1 MAILDEMVLHCCS
14 DCRNGHGTSFIDYTL
29 DGNNNPSQKNTEED
43 MRISIDSNT
52 DLSLPVYGFSDQR
65 RYMMR
70 FRFVPI
76 VESPGAAFIVARK
89 EFGSESPIERLVYGF
104 GPLLLFNVMTIC
116 LTGLLMWI
124 LVSSFWQLVDGV
136 IDEKIQNDARK
147 PFTLSHK

>member
-1 MAILDEMVLHCCS
+1 
-14 DCRNGHGTSFIDYTL
+14 
-29 DGNNNPSQKNTEED
+29 
-43 MRISIDSNT
+43 
-52 DLSLPVYGFSDQR
+52 
-65 RYMMR
+65 MR